1 MIDHTLVHHIPLQFN
16 SPNMS
21 SPAKILLFISLLFT
35 TATAVTA
42 TTTFNHILEK
52 YILVALDVK
61 SYTLN
66 QGTGEFTVDLHR
78 DTVNLS
84 VGDMQFMFKSPVR
97 GVMGKDMSSVTKLEG
112 VSAKQGGFWGEI
124 TELAWSISTDGY
136 KIHLSSRG
144 YIYHDHWSFWSRVL
158 GFSMKMV
165 NKLLK
170 MPCH

>member
-1 MIDHTLVHHIPLQFN
+1 
-16 SPNMS
+16 MS
-21 SPAKILLFISLLFT
+21 SPAKILLFISLLLFT
-35 TATAVTA
+35 TATAVTDD

-52 YILVALDVK
+52 YILVAIHRSLDVK

-112 VSAKQGGFWGEI
+112 VSAKQEGGFWGEF
-124 TELAWSISTDGY
+124 TELAWSINGDSTDGY
-136 KIHLSSRG
+136 KILLSSRG

-158 GFSMKMV
+158 GFFIEKMKMLV

-170 MPCH
+170 MPLVL